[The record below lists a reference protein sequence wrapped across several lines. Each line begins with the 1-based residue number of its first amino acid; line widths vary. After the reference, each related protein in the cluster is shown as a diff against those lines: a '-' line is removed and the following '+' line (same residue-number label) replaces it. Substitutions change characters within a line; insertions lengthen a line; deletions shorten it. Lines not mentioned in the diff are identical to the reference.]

1 MQKSMLRARI
11 LVCRVV
17 YTTFYGVQKWL
28 TPKVNYVQSKFHPEF
43 ALKRTIVFF
52 FSDKLG
58 LRVWTHQ
65 EYLG

>member
-1 MQKSMLRARI
+1 MLRARI

-28 TPKVNYVQSKFHPEF
+28 KPKVSYVQSKFHPEF
-43 ALKRTIVFF
+43 ALKRKIVFF